1 MHQQDQIP
9 RGYYP
14 ATAKPV
20 HSAPGSTPAQQSY
33 TAPDSAAERAGLQV
47 NDKIIQESSKTLEI
61 KFYKYSEIE
70 VVGLLYRIIEA
81 GLPPT
86 NINRISKEEY
96 GIPYENVEVK
106 LLIDREDFQRYE
118 IFYRQWL
125 YTPWDRTKA
134 LELFPQTAHLNIY
147 PDNKFKLSIDC
158 SHSARCEL
166 LGKANTLYYFIK

>member
-1 MHQQDQIP
+1 MSKIFKLILITLLSSCSN
-9 RGYYP
+9 
-14 ATAKPV
+14 A
-20 HSAPGSTPAQQSY
+20 
-33 TAPDSAAERAGLQV
+33 QV

-134 LELFPQTAHLNIY
+134 LELFPQTAHLIY
-147 PDNKFKLSIDC
+147 ILTTSLNFQ
-158 SHSARCEL
+158 
-166 LGKANTLYYFIK
+166 